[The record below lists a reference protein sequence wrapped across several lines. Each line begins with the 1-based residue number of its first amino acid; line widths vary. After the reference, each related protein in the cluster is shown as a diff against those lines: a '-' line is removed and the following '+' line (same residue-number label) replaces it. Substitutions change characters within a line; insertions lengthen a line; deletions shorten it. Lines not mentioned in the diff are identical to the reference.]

1 MTSSFDNIKSYIN
14 NAKKLPSGVKSKNN
28 VKRGLEDPTLKL
40 KLSFFSYISGLV
52 EPFLRKYQTS
62 KPMIP
67 FLYEDLDKLLR
78 NLLSKFVKKEF
89 TDVRTSILLKLNF
102 SDDKILCSLN
112 KIDVGFGVVK
122 FLKSDKVTEKDKL
135 CHNCMSHGNATVE
148 SGFSINKQIL
158 VENLKEHTLVCQ
170 RQVYDAIYSIGGVT
184 NLQINDKIIKYYM
197 SSHRNYKLF
206 RDEEKK
212 KVKSISKEASDK
224 KKARS
229 ELYYL
234 ENKKKRNSRRN
245 LNIR

>member
-135 CHNCMSHGNATVE
+135 LFLQDCRKIYTDMA
-148 SGFSINKQIL
+148 KKIL
-158 VENLKEHTLVCQ
+158 KRPNLKYELVKHLSCQ
-170 RQVYDAIYSIGGVT
+170 IPQLT
-184 NLQINDKIIKYYM
+184 M
-197 SSHRNYKLF
+197 
-206 RDEEKK
+206 
-212 KVKSISKEASDK
+212 
-224 KKARS
+224 
-229 ELYYL
+229 
-234 ENKKKRNSRRN
+234 KKR
-245 LNIR
+245 LKQE